1 MALNR
6 VRCTFTG
13 VTGLPGVATFHVGSG
28 VTDMT
33 PIRTFWNAIAGV
45 FPNALIIGTP
55 NSGDTINEA
64 TGQITGAWT
73 GPVQTSV
80 IGTGGVGSFSPTIGP
95 MVRWITPQV
104 VDGRRPIGKTF
115 LVPSSTSIIATS
127 GTFTSA
133 IVTTIAN
140 AAVALVVALAGEL
153 KTWHRPNTKG
163 PGVACTITGAS
174 VTGKHMVLRSR
185 RD

>member
-6 VRCTFTG
+6 VRCPFSG
-13 VTGLPGVATFHVGSG
+13 VGGLPGVATFHVGSG
-28 VTDMT
+28 VTDMS
-33 PIRTFWNAIAGV
+33 PIRAFWLAIAGV
-45 FPNALIIGTP
+45 FPNSLIIGTP

-73 GPVQTSV
+73 GPIQSSV
-80 IGTGGVGSFSPTIGP
+80 VGTGGAGAYSPTIGP

-115 LVPSSTSIIATS
+115 LIPSSSSIQSTA

-133 IVTTIAN
+133 IITTIAN

-153 KTWHRPNTKG
+153 KTWHRPNAKG

-174 VTGKHMVLRSR
+174 VSGKQMVLRSR